1 MADHLEAVLPA
12 QTAGGATSVTLV
24 GEVSA
29 SGGSDNFVQRV
40 SVTSPSLVTGTAG
53 PNNATINV
61 RQLRAGSVVQ
71 TIATLTLA
79 VGTNLAAET
88 PVAVPITGSPS
99 TLQTGDIVDCQLV
112 QNGTGLVLPAGIEVN
127 VDIA

>member
-12 QTAGGATSVTLV
+12 QSAGGATSVTLV

-29 SGGSDNFVQRV
+29 TGGTDNFVQRV
-40 SVTSPSLVTGTAG
+40 SVTSPSAVTGAAT
-53 PNNATINV
+53 NNATINV

-71 TIATLTLA
+71 TIATITLGN
-79 VGTNLAAET
+79 GTNLGAET
-88 PVAVPITGSPS
+88 PVAVPITGTPS
-99 TLQTGDIVDCQLV
+99 TLQAGDTVDCQLV
-112 QNGTGLVLPAGIEVN
+112 QNGTGLALPAGIEVN